1 LINNRSGLS
10 ALVVVLLIVGIII
23 IVIGAVFV
31 LLWVSPGNQKT
42 ETLDFQ
48 DFSAVDAGSA
58 FQVSITQSSTYSVR
72 ITAGENVYDRIEVTQ
87 EGETLKINV
96 EPGVFF
102 GVLNAKAEI
111 TMPTLNSIELSGAS
125 KGNAEGFSDEN
136 HFAATVSGASS
147 LEFSNFMV
155 GDVVVDVS
163 GASHV
168 TGQGTGN
175 NLVSTVSGASNLD
188 LTNFQVNDADV
199 SLSGASHATV
209 NPTGRLDVDAS
220 GASNLQY
227 IGEPTLGNINT
238 SGGSNVNKK

>member
-1 LINNRSGLS
+1 
-10 ALVVVLLIVGIII
+10 LIVGISI

-72 ITAGENVYDRIEVTQ
+72 ITAGENVFDRIEVIQ
-87 EGETLKINV
+87 EGETLKISV

-102 GVLNAKAEI
+102 GAFNAKAEI
-111 TMPTLNSIELSGAS
+111 TMPTLNSLELSGAS
-125 KGNAEGFSDEN
+125 KGTAEGFGDEN

-155 GDVVVDVS
+155 GDIVFDVS

-175 NLVSTVSGASNLD
+175 NLTSTVSGASNLD

-227 IGEPTLGNINT
+227 LGEPTLGNINT